1 MRLAVMGATQMSQE
15 PFMVCLAFTLKYEG
29 GYVDHPADPGGA
41 TNLGVTRATL
51 AKWRGRPVSKSDV
64 KALSRAEAAE
74 IYRRYFWE
82 PCGGPI
88 LPAGVNAV
96 VFDWAVH
103 SGPSR
108 AVRALHKVLKIEQAA
123 TPGPRLRQALSK
135 AEPKAVISLLCAE
148 RRRFLSRLKG
158 FAVFGR
164 GWSRRVDAL
173 EKTAL
178 ALARAQAKSHPAA
191 RQPNNGE

>member
-1 MRLAVMGATQMSQE
+1 MSQE
-15 PFMVCLAFTLKYEG
+15 AFLACLAFTLKYEG

-51 AKWRGRPVSKSDV
+51 AKWRGRSVTKADV
-64 KALSRAEAAE
+64 RALSRDEAAQ
-74 IYRRYFWE
+74 IYRRYYWE
-82 PCGGPI
+82 PCGGPR
-88 LPAGVNAV
+88 LPPGVDV
-96 VFDWAVH
+96 LVFDWAVH

-108 AVRALHKVLKIEQAA
+108 AVRALQKVLGLTTDGVA
-123 TPGPRLRQALSK
+123 GPALREAIQKADVTLTIRALCS
-135 AEPKAVISLLCAE
+135 E
-148 RRRFLSRLKG
+148 RRKFLARLKG

-178 ALARAQAKSHPAA
+178 IMAR
-191 RQPNNGE
+191 

>member
-1 MRLAVMGATQMSQE
+1 MQMSQD
-15 PFMVCLAFTLKYEG
+15 PFTACLAFTLKYEG

-74 IYRRYFWE
+74 IYRRNFWE
-82 PCGGPI
+82 PCGGPN
-88 LPAGVNAV
+88 LPAGVDAV

-108 AVRALHKVLKIEQAA
+108 AVRALHKVLKIEQAS
-123 TPGPRLRQALSK
+123 TPGLRLRQSLSK
-135 AEPKAVISLLCAE
+135 AEPTAVISLLCGE

-158 FAVFGR
+158 FSVFGR

-178 ALARAQAKSHPAA
+178 ALARAQAKAIPTAQQS
-191 RQPNNGE
+191 NNGA

>member
-1 MRLAVMGATQMSQE
+1 MSEESFLA
-15 PFMVCLAFTLKYEG
+15 CLAFTLKYEG

-51 AKWRGRPVSKSDV
+51 AKWRGRPVTKADV
-64 KALSRAEAAE
+64 RALSRDEAAQ
-74 IYRRYFWE
+74 IYRRYYWE
-82 PCGGPI
+82 PCGGPF
-88 LPAGVNAV
+88 LPAGIDAL

-108 AVRALHKVLKIEQAA
+108 AVRALQKVL
-123 TPGPRLRQALSK
+123 GLK
-135 AEPKAVISLLCAE
+135 ADGVAGHQLQLAVQTVDVARTINAVCSE
-148 RRRFLSRLKG
+148 RRKFLSRLKG
-158 FAVFGR
+158 FSVFGR

-178 ALARAQAKSHPAA
+178 SMARSASQQPTGATKSITK
-191 RQPNNGE
+191 GE

>member
-1 MRLAVMGATQMSQE
+1 MGAMTLPQE
-15 PFMVCLAFTLKYEG
+15 PFTVCLAFTLKYEG

-51 AKWRGRPVSKSDV
+51 AKWRGRPVTKAEV

-74 IYRRYFWE
+74 IYRRYFWN
-82 PCGGPI
+82 PCGGPS
-88 LPAGVNAV
+88 LPAGVDAV
-96 VFDWAVH
+96 IFDWAVH

-123 TPGPRLRQALSK
+123 TPGPALRSALHK
-135 AEPKAVISLLCAE
+135 AEPVTTIRLLCAE

-178 ALARAQAKSHPAA
+178 SLARAASKAAPATN
-191 RQPNNGE
+191 QNIEGE